1 MYVPHLDTDTRS
13 TKRTNRDTFHKPRMQ
28 LQGVLLFSALLAAT
42 ALPFSA
48 TDKVQ
53 IVFYG
58 EAG

>member
-1 MYVPHLDTDTRS
+1 MYKES
-13 TKRTNRDTFHKPRMQ
+13 SNTFHETRMQ
-28 LQGVLLFSALLAAT
+28 LQGVLLFAALLAAT

-48 TDKVQ
+48 TDKVH